1 LVDAD
6 SERTNDLP
14 EQDPLSLQMRHYVE
28 VAGDQAEPLL
38 NGREGT
44 RTLETTLAVKRA
56 ATTGQA
62 IQLA

>member
-1 LVDAD
+1 
-6 SERTNDLP
+6 
-14 EQDPLSLQMRHYVE
+14 MRHYVE

-56 ATTGQA
+56 ATTDKRSSSPKTWLGRRA
-62 IQLA
+62 AYPPDRPLKDL